1 MADRKAQAARRS
13 TTPPRRIA
21 VLGAGS
27 WGTTFAKILADGGNG
42 VVLWAR
48 RPELAREINEV
59 KRNSDYLEGINL
71 PRELRATSHLAEAM
85 RGAEQVFVS
94 IPSQTLRS
102 NLDAIA
108 PHLGPSTI
116 VVSLM
121 KGVEKG
127 TGLRMSEVIAQ
138 GLPVEEER
146 IAVVSGPNLALEIAR
161 EQPTASVVSS
171 SSLETAQAV
180 AMAATNR
187 YFRSFVNT
195 DVIGTE
201 FGGVLKNLIAVAIG
215 IVDGVGYGENTKASI
230 ITRGLVEMTDFAVAY
245 GAEAPTLS
253 GLAGLGDLIATC
265 ESPLSRNNTA
275 GRLLGQGYSFND
287 VVKQMNQTAEGLAS
301 VAPILRL
308 AEERGVEMPIVRQ
321 VSQVLAG
328 TLEPKDIAP
337 HLTTD
342 DDEPQGERTSDD
354 GQGRS
359 RTSVWRSLKRAFDQL
374 RDGGGSAGGDRS

>member
-1 MADRKAQAARRS
+1 LNSNAPLDALTLDAKARKV
-13 TTPPRRIA
+13 A

-27 WGTTFAKILADGGNG
+27 WGTTFSKILADGGAD
-42 VVLWAR
+42 VALWAR
-48 RPELAREINEV
+48 RPELARELTESH
-59 KRNSDYLEGINL
+59 RNSDYLPGINL
-71 PRELRATSHLAEAM
+71 PRGIRGDASLPRVLAD
-85 RGAEQVFVS
+85 AEQVYLSV
-94 IPSQTLRS
+94 PSQSLRE
-102 NLDAIA
+102 NLAAVRDLIPEDA
-108 PHLGPSTI
+108 I

-127 TGLRMSEVIAQ
+127 TGLRMSEVIEQ
-138 GLPVEEER
+138 VLGIHPDR
-146 IAVVSGPNLALEIAR
+146 IAVVSGPNLALEIAK
-161 EQPTASVVSS
+161 EQPTAAVVSS
-171 SSLETAQAV
+171 QSLETATLV
-180 AMAATNR
+180 AMTATNP

-245 GAEAPTLS
+245 GGRAETLA

-265 ESPLSRNNTA
+265 ESSLSRNNTA
-275 GRLLGQGYSFND
+275 GRLLGQGFNFAD

-301 VAPILRL
+301 VAPVLEL
-308 AEERGVEMPIVRQ
+308 ALAKGVGMPIVTQ

-328 TLEPKDIAP
+328 TMNPRDIAP

-342 DDEPQGERTSDD
+342 PMPQGE
-354 GQGRS
+354 
-359 RTSVWRSLKRAFDQL
+359 
-374 RDGGGSAGGDRS
+374 